1 MDTKQFPWN
10 EINLPPRVGLL
21 LLGHRD
27 YPNEIGLHFARQ
39 AATALREAGC
49 EVLFEPQAHVDAASA
64 EAAARELLKGEPD
77 GVIVCPGT
85 WLEGDTALA
94 AIREIEHLP
103 FMLWGL
109 PMCDW
114 EGRRESTGS
123 FVAAC
128 SLKGP
133 LERMGYRF
141 RMVIGLPEDEAAL
154 RSLTSFARAAATR
167 QQLKRTRLGL
177 MGYVAMAIYAGTFDH
192 VLLRRIIGPE
202 VVHLDTSSLI
212 REIETMEDAAAQAWV
227 EPLAAAHVET
237 TNDRLQLAGQMTEA
251 LACLAQRHHL
261 HGLNVKCQYELSQEY
276 GMTPCLPLALLADA
290 GLIASCEGDMMVHVT
305 QTMLRHLT
313 GQVVPYADLL
323 DLSVGAPAAS
333 RQAVAVGAPAS
344 SRHGLPAGCRRSYG
358 TALFSACG
366 FAPLSL
372 KHEAD
377 PCRICEFDHPGFSGL
392 ICSITLRRGP
402 VTFAQLAEGRG
413 DYRLLYGTGVGVDTE
428 LRGGRFPA
436 LQVELNCGAD
446 DLLRE
451 IKGQHFALCYGDVT
465 EDLGLLCEMLG
476 VTAVPLG

>member
-10 EINLPPRVGLL
+10 ELDRPPRVALL

-27 YPNEIGLHFARQ
+27 YPNAIGLHFARQ
-39 AATALREAGC
+39 AADCLRAASC
-49 EVLFEPQAHVDAASA
+49 EVLSGPEALTDAPTAG
-64 EAAARELLKGEPD
+64 AAARALLRDEPD
-77 GVIVCPGT
+77 GVIICPGT

-103 FMLWGL
+103 FLLWGL
-109 PMCDW
+109 PMCEW
-114 EGRRESTGS
+114 GGQRQSTGS

-133 LERMGYRF
+133 LQRMGYRF
-141 RMVIGLPEDEAAL
+141 RTVIGLPEDDTTLA
-154 RSLTSFARAAATR
+154 RLTGFARAAGAV

-192 VLLRRIIGPE
+192 VLLRRTVGPE

-212 REIETMEDAAAQAWV
+212 HEIADVAEPAARAWLA
-227 EPLAAAHVET
+227 PLATAQTET
-237 TNDRLQLAGQMTEA
+237 TPERLLLAGRMTEA
-251 LACLAQRHHL
+251 LARLARRHHL
-261 HGLNVKCQYELSQEY
+261 HGLNVKCQYELSQDY

-290 GLIASCEGDMMVHVT
+290 GLNASCEGDMMVHVT
-305 QTMLRHLT
+305 QTMLRALT

-323 DLSVGAPAAS
+323 DLQGNSG
-333 RQAVAVGAPAS
+333 
-344 SRHGLPAGCRRSYG
+344 
-358 TALFSACG
+358 LFSACG

-372 KHEAD
+372 KHASD

-392 ICSITLRRGP
+392 VCSITLKRGP
-402 VTFAQLAEGRG
+402 VTFAQLAEGQG
-413 DYRLLYGTGVGVDTE
+413 TYRLLYGTGAGVDTE

-436 LQVELNCGAD
+436 LQVALDCPAD

-451 IKGQHFALCYGDVT
+451 LTGQHFALCYGDVT
-465 EDLGLLCEMLG
+465 EELGMLCEMLG
-476 VTAVPLG
+476 VEAMRL